1 METCGNFLSIV
12 EPESINLC
20 LKVDKSDDGENCFKN
35 YGTES
40 QIIRNRQNKG
50 TASVGRSSSLE
61 GDSTSITNDLSCDN
75 VIKRKIDSSNFRKA
89 VDKTHELIMEKQIE
103 QEIKIRNNGKSN
115 DLMLVPE
122 TVGQKCDL
130 EMLNE
135 TKQHQNIK
143 QKKPSQTTALEI
155 GHAVERQNDRLLLQ
169 TTDDRTRDMTMFC
182 DMEMSKQTTQKINI
196 RNEQSISGLNT
207 ILDNLLPGRSG
218 QLNNNKQY
226 LNIDKSGFYKDSY
239 TIEKPNDICDSND
252 DFSDS
257 EEEIV
262 NVF

>member
-1 METCGNFLSIV
+1 MIV
-12 EPESINLC
+12 
-20 LKVDKSDDGENCFKN
+20 
-35 YGTES
+35 
-40 QIIRNRQNKG
+40 QIFARQ
-50 TASVGRSSSLE
+50 T
-61 GDSTSITNDLSCDN
+61 T
-75 VIKRKIDSSNFRKA
+75 KRKK
-89 VDKTHELIMEKQIE
+89 KTKKKQQIE

-155 GHAVERQNDRLLLQ
+155 GHAVIERQNDRLLLQ

-182 DMEMSKQTTQKINI
+182 DMEMSKQTTQKIII
-196 RNEQSISGLNT
+196 RNEQSISGLYT

-218 QLNNNKQY
+218 QFNNNKQY